1 MNAYTVLQD
10 HHKTLKGLL
19 KKISETPATAAERQ
33 DYLDD
38 LLVELDIHFRIEDD
52 LYYPALSAA
61 SSQIAVAHAE
71 HRQVMDQL
79 SVVLRTPP
87 TAPTY
92 EDEWHSFATVL
103 AAHAEEEERDMIPVP
118 PSVQIS
124 DEELVE
130 LGDKMAAR
138 IDASRASTIYRLR
151 VKGRKAVLRA
161 L

>member
-1 MNAYTVLQD
+1 VNAYTVLQD
-10 HHKTLKGLL
+10 HHKPLKGLL
-19 KKISETPATAAERQ
+19 KKIGETPAAAAERQ

-61 SSQIAVAHAE
+61 GPLIAVAHAE
-71 HRQVMDQL
+71 HRQVIDQL

-87 TAPTY
+87 TAPGY
-92 EDEWHSFATVL
+92 EDEWRSFATVL
-103 AAHAEEEERDMIPVP
+103 AAHAEEEERDMIPAP
-118 PSVQIS
+118 PPVQIS

-130 LGDKMAAR
+130 LGAKMAAR
-138 IDASRASTIYRLR
+138 IEGLRESTAHKLR
-151 VKGRKAVLRA
+151 IRGRKAMLRA